1 MKIIKSFTLSTL
13 SPEQLEFEWI
23 MTNDS
28 LNNAGEL
35 SVPCS
40 TCGTPC
46 ILRTANTA
54 NNRGRKFYSCQ
65 SQECNFF
72 VYVTLFTMNLVIFL
86 SISMSRHGPYLN
98 SFISSAVFQWFKYIQ
113 QFAWFFKFLQHHPH
127 PPPPPPPKKKGKV
140 CFHIVYAFGGSWHD
154 FNN

>member
-72 VYVTLFTMNLVIFL
+72 VYVTLFTMNLAIFL

-98 SFISSAVFQWFKYIQ
+98 SFISSAVFQWFNYIQ

-127 PPPPPPPKKKGKV
+127 KPPPPPTKKKGKV

>member
-1 MKIIKSFTLSTL
+1 MA
-13 SPEQLEFEWI
+13 
-23 MTNDS
+23 NDS
-28 LNNAGEL
+28 LNNAGEP

-72 VYVTLFTMNLVIFL
+72 VYVTLFSMNLVIFL
-86 SISMSRHGPYLN
+86 SIRMSRHGPYLN
-98 SFISSAVFQWFKYIQ
+98 SFISSAVFQWFILIQ
-113 QFAWFFKFLQHHPH
+113 QFA
-127 PPPPPPPKKKGKV
+127 
-140 CFHIVYAFGGSWHD
+140 
-154 FNN
+154 